1 MIDELDKLISGWM
14 DDGGSQEA
22 LVKAFTDKI
31 NAYNK
36 QVQEQKVLQEKKK
49 FFIPIIN
56 GILNYIERFGTE
68 DARNLVAEYTYAEL
82 TDEDYAKS
90 IKAFDEMVAGF
101 GMLNQMG
108 DFVLEGVASFAE
120 PGTSAKFK
128 AKSKSELTPDQR
140 ITEWL
145 RKNNL

>member
-14 DDGGSQEA
+14 DEGGSQET

-36 QVQEQKVLQEKKK
+36 RVQEQKVFQEKKK
-49 FFIPIIN
+49 FFNIMIG
-56 GILNYIERFGTE
+56 GILDYIERFGTE
-68 DARNLVAEYTYAEL
+68 DARTLVAEYVDAEL
-82 TDEDYAKS
+82 TDEDYVKS

-101 GMLNQMG
+101 SMLNKMG
-108 DFVLEGVASFAE
+108 DFVMESVAS
-120 PGTSAKFK
+120 TNTKL
-128 AKSKSELTPDQR
+128 KSELTPDQR

>member
-1 MIDELDKLISGWM
+1 M
-14 DDGGSQEA
+14 
-22 LVKAFTDKI
+22 
-31 NAYNK
+31 
-36 QVQEQKVLQEKKK
+36 
-49 FFIPIIN
+49 IN

-90 IKAFDEMVAGF
+90 IKAFDDMIAGF
-101 GMLNQMG
+101 GMLNKMG
-108 DFVLEGVASFAE
+108 EFVMESAAPFAE
-120 PGTSAKFK
+120 FGTS
-128 AKSKSELTPDQR
+128 SKYSTKPRAELTPDQR